1 MILRLAMSALL
12 LSAAGCMT
20 PANDDGSPP
29 AMGVGECDADAAQGL
44 VGQMATAEL
53 GAESLR
59 LSGARALR
67 WIQPGQAVTMTDRT
81 ERPKNTLQPQHHV
94 EALNH
99 GQPPI

>member
-53 GAESLR
+53 GAEALR

-67 WIQPGQAVTMTDRT
+67 WIQPGQAVTMDYRTDRLNIKLDAQN
-81 ERPKNTLQPQHHV
+81 RV
-94 EALNH
+94 EAITC
-99 GQPPI
+99 G